1 MQTHQLATKFYLAD
15 PSALAPEALIAVFHR
30 WIRDH
35 RVGPDKLLI
44 DVADYRHVPDGPGV
58 MIIAHEGHYAVDSAD
73 GRPGLQ
79 FAAKRDP
86 LGPATERLREG
97 LRDALEAC
105 RALEDEPELGGLRF
119 RTDAL
124 QVRALSRRTAPNT
137 PEAFEALRPAVE
149 EVLGAL
155 YDSAELTLARRDDPR
170 GPLTVDVTVTVP
182 GRAAPTV
189 SELLSRLQ

>member
-1 MQTHQLATKFYLAD
+1 MQTHQLATKFFLAD
-15 PSALAPEALIAVFHR
+15 PDALDPEALIAVFHR
-30 WIRDH
+30 WIRE
-35 RVGPDKLLI
+35 RRIGEGKLLI

-86 LGPATERLREG
+86 LGSAAERLRAG

-105 RALEDEPELGGLRF
+105 RALQDEPELGGLRF

-137 PEAFEALRPAVE
+137 DATFEALRPAIE

-155 YDSAELTLARRDDPR
+155 YDGAEITLARRDDPR
-170 GPLTVDVTVTVP
+170 GPLTVDVTT
-182 GRAAPTV
+182 GAAPPL
-189 SELLSRLQ
+189 SDLLSRLS